1 MKKRLL
7 LAFMLLSCL
16 HLLAQQRA
24 IKGVVTDEK
33 NVPLIGATI
42 VPSGQKGGVTTQAD
56 GTFTLMVNADTK
68 QLTVSFVSYLTREI
82 ILSNQSFYQIRLTED
97 TKKLDEVV
105 VTAYGTTQKKSFTGS
120 AAVIKADQIKDL
132 QVSNV
137 TSVLQGTA
145 SGIMAISSTGQP
157 GEDMTIR
164 IRGIGSYNA
173 SASPIYVVDGA
184 IFGGT
189 LSNINPNDIESIT
202 VLKDASSAAM
212 YGSTAANGV
221 ILITTK
227 MGKGKAKFNFTNV
240 TGFSNRAVK
249 EYKLLNQQQF
259 MELTWEALK
268 NDAIAAGD
276 PNPAQKATN
285 MLVGRIDEY
294 NPYNDP
300 QPVGTD
306 GKLKAGLTPRWNDN
320 WMNSLTRTAK
330 RNETILSVSGGNPEG
345 IRYFLSGGYL
355 SDQGRVI
362 ASDFKRY
369 STRLKVD
376 SKINKWLSAGG
387 NISLSYSTQNF
398 PYQGDASASN
408 ALAFARMVAP
418 IYPIYLR
425 DPNTGDVALDASGN
439 KVYDYGVNGPWKR
452 NFNPGQNPVATTY
465 QNPITNNAFTTS
477 GNFFGEA
484 ILVQGLKFRTQY
496 AVDYYNYIGD
506 TFWNP
511 FYGDGSTTD
520 GLSYRGLT
528 TSFTTTFTNTL
539 TYDKLFGKDHHINVL
554 AGTEARGYNA
564 SQTWAQST
572 GFTFDKPTQINYGS
586 TFTAGGYKDANRV
599 VSYMG
604 RAMYDFRD
612 KYHLSMSI
620 RNDAD
625 SRFAEKVRNGVFYSV
640 GLAWNINKEVFLN
653 NVSFLSELKLKASYG
668 TTGNSNILINGS
680 PSYFPYMATYSS
692 GANIGPDA
700 GSTIKNVGNDQL
712 TWEKQAQ
719 LDLGV
724 EYGFFDNRL
733 FGSFVYYD
741 RKSKS
746 LIFNR
751 PLPNSTGNSSV
762 ISNVGRIRN
771 SGFEIEV
778 TSVNIK
784 HKDLEWTTSFNL
796 SRNKNEILEVPAGTT
811 LVKGLSAYEFRLI
824 EYAGVDPTDGM
835 PMWYK
840 LDKDANGATTKTTT
854 KKYSE
859 GTLQYVGSR
868 LPKYTGGLTNTVR
881 YKSFDLSVLLYFVG
895 GGKMYATD
903 YASLMHSFYSAGV
916 NASADLLSK
925 RWQSASNP
933 GDGQTPKLMATTD
946 LNASSSSTRFMYNDT
961 YMRVRNITLGYR
973 VPANVLQ
980 RTFLGGARVYAD
992 IQNPFTWFGGP
1003 KGTDP
1008 EAGINAVAS
1017 GHNSTALRTVSI
1029 GVNLDF

>member
-1 MKKRLL
+1 MKTRLL
-7 LAFMLLSCL
+7 LACMLLCCL
-16 HLLAQQRA
+16 QLLAQQRA

-33 NVPLIGATI
+33 GVPLIGATI
-42 VPSGQKGGVTTQAD
+42 VPTGQKGGVTTQSD
-56 GTFTLMVNADTK
+56 GSFNLMVNAETK
-68 QLTVSFVSYLTREI
+68 QLTVSFVSYITREI
-82 ILSNQSFYQIRLTED
+82 ILSNQSVYQIRLTED
-97 TKKLDEVV
+97 TRKLDEVV
-105 VTAYGTTQKKSFTGS
+105 ITAYGSTQKKSFTGS

-145 SGIMAISSTGQP
+145 SGVMAIGSTGQP

-184 IFGGT
+184 IFGGS

-240 TGFSNRAVK
+240 SGFSNRAVK

-268 NDAIAAGD
+268 NDAIAAGNAD
-276 PNPAQKATN
+276 PAQYATD

-300 QPVGTD
+300 KPVGTD
-306 GKLKAGLTPRWNDN
+306 GKLKAGLTPRWDDN
-320 WMNSLTRTAK
+320 WMNALTRTGK
-330 RNETILSVSGGNPEG
+330 RNESTLSVSGGNPDG

-362 ASDFKRY
+362 ESNFKRY

-387 NISLSYSTQNF
+387 NISLSYSTQNY

-408 ALAFARMVAP
+408 ALAFARTVAP

-425 DPNTGDVALDASGN
+425 DENTGEIALDASGN
-439 KVYDYGVNGPWKR
+439 KVFDYGLNGPWKR
-452 NFNPGQNPVATTY
+452 SYNPGQNPAATVA
-465 QNPITNNAFTTS
+465 QNPITNDVFTTS

-484 ILVQGLKFRTQY
+484 ILLPGLKFRTQY
-496 AVDYYNYIGD
+496 AVDYYNYVGD
-506 TFWNP
+506 VFWNP
-511 FYGDGSTTD
+511 FYGDGSTTN

-539 TYDKLFGKDHHINVL
+539 TYDKLFGKDHHINLL
-554 AGTEARGYNA
+554 AGTEARGYNS

-612 KYHLSMSI
+612 KYHLSLSI

-625 SRFAEKVRNGVFYSV
+625 SRFAEKVRNGVFYSAGV
-640 GLAWNINKEVFLN
+640 AWNINKEFFLAGADY
-653 NVSFLSELKLKASYG
+653 LSELKLKASYG

-680 PSYFPYMATYSS
+680 PSYFPYLPTYTS
-692 GANIGPDA
+692 GANMGPDA
-700 GSTIKNVGNDQL
+700 GSTIKSVGNDQL
-712 TWEKQAQ
+712 TWEKQEQ
-719 LDLGV
+719 LDLGI

-733 FGSFVYYD
+733 YGSIVYYN
-741 RKSKS
+741 RKSRS

-762 ISNVGRIRN
+762 ISNIGKVSNAGIE
-771 SGFEIEV
+771 FEIS
-778 TSVNIK
+778 SVNIK
-784 HKDLEWTTSFNL
+784 RKDFEWTTSLNI
-796 SRNKNEILEVPAGTT
+796 SRNKNKVLDVPLGTT
-811 LVKGLSAYEFRLI
+811 FIVGKSLYEFRLK
-824 EYAGVDPTDGM
+824 EYAGVNPENGT

-840 LDKDANGATTKTTT
+840 LTTDANGKTTKDTTS
-854 KKYSE
+854 KYADA
-859 GTLQYVGSR
+859 TLQYVGGK
-868 LPKYTGGLTNTVR
+868 LPDYTGGLTNTIR
-881 YKSFDLSVLLYFVG
+881 YKSFDLSVLVYFVG
-895 GGKMYATD
+895 GGHMYATD
-903 YASLMHSFYSAGV
+903 YASLMHSFYSAGT
-916 NASADLLSK
+916 NASAELLSK
-925 RWQSASNP
+925 RWQSKTNP
-933 GDGQTPKLMATTD
+933 GDGLTPKLMATTD
-946 LNASSSSTRFMYNDT
+946 LNTSSSSTRFMYDAT

-973 VPANVLQ
+973 VPANILQ
-980 RTFLGGARVYAD
+980 RTFIGGARVYAD
-992 IQNPFTWFGGP
+992 VQNPFTWFGGP

-1008 EAGINAVAS
+1008 EAGISAVAS
-1017 GHNSTALRTVSI
+1017 GHNSTALRTVSV